1 MTRQPYSMRYA
12 SATPVAMPSVTTT
25 DLIENNQMKRPQVT
39 PIPSKQSPPSSIR
52 HQQQLINVQIATK
65 SSSNSSI
72 QSPPPQLIKQ
82 QELTATNDISVTVV
96 QPPMQCSPTKSL
108 SESISSGHGS
118 SGDFAASIQAALEQ
132 QQTPITISITSPPQS
147 PSSSSL
153 EPQNA

>member
-12 SATPVAMPSVTTT
+12 SATPVAMPSVSTT

-65 SSSNSSI
+65 STSKSTI
-72 QSPPPQLIKQ
+72 QSPPHLIKQ
-82 QELTATNDISVTVV
+82 QDVTATNDISV
-96 QPPMQCSPTKSL
+96 PMQCSPTKSL

-118 SGDFAASIQAALEQ
+118 SDFAASIQAALEQ
-132 QQTPITISITSPPQS
+132 QPTPITISITSPPES
-147 PSSSSL
+147 PSPPSM